1 MSQAS
6 PRVGPDIVT
15 DVSVV
20 RDCFIVVVFKDF
32 FYLFKRERDSMRDGE
47 GQRQREKQTL
57 H

>member
-20 RDCFIVVVFKDF
+20 RDCFVVVVFKDF